1 MSIPYVAN
9 AFRGWTKRR
18 LVRVVT
24 KLVVNHL
31 LQQIALIYTF
41 DIMVQPL
48 QPEQVR
54 RKPEE
59 QRAWKWYSIITKAS
73 NPELKIDSQIVVD
86 GIAYRIDS
94 IQPWKEA
101 GYRRYEATED
111 YTGLSP
117 MYVLSYNANG
127 AMSGTLPTGYLP
139 TAYQKGA
146 AVPALTNS
154 GNLAK
159 VGKVFHGW
167 NTEPGGG
174 GTDYLPGALIPI
186 GTADIVLYARWVAPS
201 T

>member
-18 LVRVVT
+18 LVRVIT
-24 KLVVNHL
+24 KQVVNHL
-31 LQQIALIYTF
+31 LQQIALLYTF

-48 QPEQVR
+48 QPEKVR

-59 QRAWKWYSIITKAS
+59 QRAWKWFSLLTKSS

-117 MYVLSYNANG
+117 MYVLSYDANG
-127 AMSGTLPTGYLP
+127 ATGGTLPTGYQP
-139 TAYQKGA
+139 IGYQKGA
-146 AVPALTNS
+146 AVPV
-154 GNLAK
+154 LANTGSLVK
-159 VGKVFHGW
+159 TGKVFSGW
-167 NTEPGGG
+167 NTAADGS
-174 GTDYLPGALIPI
+174 GTTYQPAALLAIAM
-186 GTADIVLYARWVAPS
+186 ADIVLYARWVAPS

>member
-18 LVRVVT
+18 LVRLIT
-24 KLVVNHL
+24 KQVVNHL
-31 LQQIALIYTF
+31 LQQIALLYTF

-48 QPEQVR
+48 QPEKVR

-59 QRAWKWYSIITKAS
+59 QRAWKWFSILTKAI

-117 MYVLSYNANG
+117 MYVLSYDANG
-127 AMSGTLPTGYLP
+127 ATGGTLPTGYQP
-139 TAYQKGA
+139 IGYQKSA
-146 AVPALTNS
+146 SVPVLANTGS
-154 GNLAK
+154 LAK
-159 VGKVFHGW
+159 TGKVFSGW
-167 NTEPGGG
+167 NTAADGS
-174 GTDYLPGALIPI
+174 GTTYQPAALLTIA
-186 GTADIVLYARWVAPS
+186 TADIVLYARWVAPS